1 MDEKVF
7 YQGLQMIA
15 VNFNYP
21 ITQGRMALFWM
32 EIGLENL
39 TDADYM
45 AAIIHL
51 CRNRETIRPGENL
64 IAIFIKTVETI
75 KQRSAEEA
83 WAKVVIAIAT
93 VGSWRKPIF
102 DDPRIVAAV
111 EALGWKTICATE
123 NKDLNKIGRASC
135 RERV

>member
-15 VNFNYP
+15 GNFNYP
-21 ITQGRMALFWM
+21 ITKEKMALFWM

-45 AAIIHL
+45 TAILHL

-64 IAIFIKTVETI
+64 IAIIIKTVETI

-93 VGSWRKPIF
+93 VGSWRKPVF

-111 EALGWKTICATE
+111 EARG
-123 NKDLNKIGRASC
+123 
-135 RERV
+135 